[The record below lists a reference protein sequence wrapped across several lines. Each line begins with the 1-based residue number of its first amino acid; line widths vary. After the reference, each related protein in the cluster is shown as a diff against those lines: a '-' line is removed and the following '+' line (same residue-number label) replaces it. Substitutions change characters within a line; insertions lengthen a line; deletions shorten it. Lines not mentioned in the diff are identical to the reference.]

1 MRSVICRR
9 NKQELFVESFSKEQ
23 RQVKGTLETFPI
35 FQLSGRWASR
45 SCQCSLIVI
54 FQTLQLFFISLRVYR
69 YSRQNSLM
77 QSVENALSMYRTVT
91 MPVRK
96 HFFPNITSSIFF
108 NDIIDVNLF
117 QYTKS
122 RVLFYQL
129 CYVHP
134 KLQVSVHDFISLLDD
149 AGLRTLM
156 LKLVRPDRKPRLR
169 TF

>member
-1 MRSVICRR
+1 MRYVICSR
-9 NKQELFVESFSKEQ
+9 NKQKFFVESFTKEQ

-96 HFFPNITSSIFF
+96 HFIPNTTSSIK
-108 NDIIDVNLF
+108 NDIIDVNLIQF
-117 QYTKS
+117 T
-122 RVLFYQL
+122 RVLF
-129 CYVHP
+129 CVIISRTP
-134 KLQVSVHDFISLLDD
+134 KDIGECECFFVS
-149 AGLRTLM
+149 T
-156 LKLVRPDRKPRLR
+156 
-169 TF
+169 

>member
-1 MRSVICRR
+1 MQQHIYLMISVICWR
-9 NKQELFVESFSKEQ
+9 NKQKLFVESFRKEQ

-96 HFFPNITSSIFF
+96 HFFPNISIK
-108 NDIIDVNLF
+108 NDNIDVNLF
-117 QYTKS
+117 QFTTS
-122 RVLFYQL
+122 RVLF
-129 CYVHP
+129 C
-134 KLQVSVHDFISLLDD
+134 SIM
-149 AGLRTLM
+149 LRTP
-156 LKLVRPDRKPRLR
+156 KAIGGCA
-169 TF
+169 